1 VTRPDD
7 PSRVAQFGRIAL
19 NATERGSIIT
29 SRLLGFAGRLPLHA
43 ERIEPAMVLDALNDV
58 MCHTLGGK
66 VTICLDL
73 APQMPRLFVDKSEL
87 ETALI
92 NLAANARDAMPEGGT
107 IVIAAAVD
115 SVAADG
121 RHPAG
126 LARGDYVRVSVKDRG
141 TGMDSAT
148 LRRAVEPFFTT
159 KDIGRGTGLGL
170 SMVKGFAEQAGG
182 GLAIDSTPGEGTTVT
197 VWLPVMDLAEQVAA
211 SQPVAREAPAEHKSG
226 VRVLLVDDE
235 DMVRETLSQG
245 LQDAGFDVL
254 AAQSGAEA
262 LALLDAGEPVDVL
275 VSDYAMPGMDG
286 LMVVREARA
295 RRGDLPVLIL
305 TGYVELF
312 DSNASESSLFG
323 LLSVLRKPIASSE
336 LARSIA
342 AALTLAKNGLSGP
355 H

>member
-1 VTRPDD
+1 
-7 PSRVAQFGRIAL
+7 
-19 NATERGSIIT
+19 
-29 SRLLGFAGRLPLHA
+29 
-43 ERIEPAMVLDALNDV
+43 
-58 MCHTLGGK
+58 
-66 VTICLDL
+66 
-73 APQMPRLFVDKSEL
+73 
-87 ETALI
+87 
-92 NLAANARDAMPEGGT
+92 
-107 IVIAAAVD
+107 
-115 SVAADG
+115 
-121 RHPAG
+121 
-126 LARGDYVRVSVKDRG
+126 
-141 TGMDSAT
+141 
-148 LRRAVEPFFTT
+148 LRRAVEPFFST

-211 SQPVAREAPAEHKSG
+211 SQPVAREAPAEHKAG
-226 VRVLLVDDE
+226 VRVLFVDDE

-262 LALLDAGEPVDVL
+262 LALLDAGELVDVL
-275 VSDYAMPGMDG
+275 VSDYAMPMMDG
-286 LMVVREARA
+286 LTLVREARA

-312 DSNASESSLFG
+312 DSNVTESSLFG